1 LIIDGRDDG
10 KVSVERAK
18 LEGMK
23 DFLVL
28 PSTHPF
34 IMRNEKAIAQTI
46 YFLNHGVFK
55 KNEK

>member
-1 LIIDGRDDG
+1 MIEGNDDG
-10 KVSVERAK
+10 KVSIESAK

-23 DFLVL
+23 DFIIL

-34 IMRNEKAIAQTI
+34 IMKNKTAIEQTI

-55 KNEK
+55 ERSSG